1 MESEIVSM
9 ESSVGQGTREGATDI
24 TREVRELHE
33 RYVLGTYRRLGPVLV
48 EGRGTEVWDAEGRR
62 YLDFG
67 GGIAVNGLGH
77 AHPAIVAAIREQAG
91 KLIHISNLYY
101 SEQQGVLAKR
111 IVELVGPG
119 RVFFCNSGAEANE
132 AQFKLARRFGSGSN
146 RFEIITCLNS
156 FHGRTLA
163 GIAAT
168 GQERFR
174 EGFGP
179 VTPGFTHASFN
190 DLGAIERAVN
200 PRTAAVMIEGIQ
212 GEGGI
217 HAASPDF
224 LIGLRR
230 LCDDHSLL
238 LLWDGVQDGMFR
250 TGRFQSFQRILEG
263 VDAGRNFLPDAIGM
277 AKGLGAGYPI
287 GATWVAER
295 HAALLGPGSHG
306 CTFGGSPLA
315 CSVALAVLDAV
326 AQGRLEENVR
336 RQGERALS
344 ALRAMAAKY
353 PGTVRDIRGMGGILG
368 IEFCVEV
375 PPVVAALAGEG
386 LLVVPSGKHVI
397 RLLPPL
403 DVSEAEVDEAMDTIG
418 RVVRDSG
425 QRAMP

>member
-1 MESEIVSM
+1 MSTEWIG
-9 ESSVGQGTREGATDI
+9 GQGAG
-24 TREVRELHE
+24 EVEDVSRAVKELHE
-33 RYVLGTYRRLGPVLV
+33 RYVMATYRRLGPVLV

-67 GGIAVNGLGH
+67 GGIAVNALGH
-77 AHPAIVAAIREQAG
+77 AHPLVTAAIREQAG
-91 KLIHISNLYY
+91 RLIHISNLYY
-101 SEQQGVLAKR
+101 SEQQGLLAKE
-111 IVELVGPG
+111 IVGLLGPG

-132 AQFKLARRFGSGSN
+132 VQFKLARRFGSASE

-179 VTPGFTHASFN
+179 VTPGFTHVPYN
-190 DLGAIERAVN
+190 DLAAVEHAVN
-200 PRTAAVMIEGIQ
+200 AKTVAVMVEGIQ

-217 HAASPDF
+217 HAASADF

-230 LCDDHSLL
+230 LCNDRSLL

-250 TGRFQSFQRILEG
+250 TGSFQSFQRILEG
-263 VDAGRNFLPDAIGM
+263 VIGGEGFLPDAVGM

-287 GATWVAER
+287 GATWIAER

-315 CSVALAVLDAV
+315 CAAALAVLEAV
-326 AQGRLEENVR
+326 RQGGLEENVR
-336 RQGERALS
+336 RQGERTLA
-344 ALRAMAAKY
+344 ALRSMAAKH
-353 PGTVRDIRGMGGILG
+353 PAVVAEIRGMGCIIGVELR
-368 IEFCVEV
+368 IEAA
-375 PPVVAALAGEG
+375 PVVAALMAEG
-386 LLVVPSGKHVI
+386 LLVVPSGKRVV

-403 DVSEAEVDEAMDTIG
+403 DISDAEVDEAMAIVE
-418 RVVRDSG
+418 RVLMAEDGKAR
-425 QRAMP
+425 P